1 MNVSNV
7 SSKIKILTMVFCMIF
22 SFNFVSLPMTVY
34 ASENTENSYDIS
46 WIGGEGNG
54 AFDKLEQQVKDT
66 GNSAYHMFM
75 AIGIVGLLLSFII
88 CGIAIAFSGNGTKRG
103 EKLVWLL
110 WIGIGGIV
118 IFGAISFVGLLQS
131 IGGNLM

>member
-34 ASENTENSYDIS
+34 ASENYDIS

-54 AFDKLEQQVKDT
+54 AFSNLEQKVKDT